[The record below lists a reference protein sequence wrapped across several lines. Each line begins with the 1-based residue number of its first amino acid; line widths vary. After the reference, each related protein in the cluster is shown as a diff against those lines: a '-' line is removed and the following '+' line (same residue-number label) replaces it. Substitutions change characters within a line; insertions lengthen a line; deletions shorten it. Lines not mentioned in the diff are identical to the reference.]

1 MFITK
6 FVMQFPEYIGRKFF
20 IAGESYAGHYIAAFS
35 AYLIKSKMSFL
46 DFKGCM
52 IGNGLVNARW

>member
-1 MFITK
+1 
-6 FVMQFPEYIGRKFF
+6 MQFPEYIGRKFF